1 MYPHSGQGI
10 PHPYPQPQ
18 QQQQQQQPQHNHQHS
33 LLHLQQP
40 LPHPQHLHHHQ
51 QQQQQQQHGGW
62 PGYSSSNSGPPPP
75 YQPQA
80 PLQQQ
85 QLPRPQSLYSPQT
98 QYKQQPPTPVTSYG
112 SSSSASATSSP
123 FYRPQST
130 FSPTGSIGS
139 GAPVTPPITSIASM
153 TGGSVSASTPIAG
166 VPASSPMPTPAPALY
181 KVEVSDSQFQ
191 SWEQKWQQQQQ
202 QHNIKVEVSSSTTQP
217 KPQPPL
223 PLSLSPAVASPVISS
238 TPSLARDVY
247 AEIQLEL
254 KRQSQL
260 QAIQQSSRRDTNI
273 GGVSP
278 QLSNTW
284 NTSNPTTSPAIPSSM
299 GSAGHSPFPTP
310 STLPQTPIGG
320 VVGGWQQQ
328 PTPVEHQSSLTD
340 ITPPAGAFSQ
350 ESSLTT
356 LDPALSAANSVNARI
371 SRPYGSSNH
380 QPCYPSA
387 IEQQSSLTEIDG
399 TVKSGFG
406 PGNRLYSGGNF
417 AGGPGGNFAGNRP
430 HSSQGQ
436 SFNSTY
442 PSAIEQQSSLTEIDS
457 IPSALTEIDNIPS
470 SLTVLDD
477 LPHRLEDQSSLTVV
491 DDLPYGLQEQS
502 SLTEIDNLPHA
513 LSEQSPLTE
522 VEEPKKDAPLSLM
535 SGITGSKD
543 SGIQRKRTSIA
554 PATVTATARATAF
567 SATSAASPTLMTT
580 TTTMASPISPAVKAF
595 SDANSAAFTMSN
607 WSLPDDFT
615 EPTTTAATMVQES
628 NGGDQ
633 VQSPSL
639 THAGRAP
646 ALTHINTTWDEHD
659 IEPLTPVDSGKPGVV
674 LYPLS
679 PTTANESG
687 GRNSPLW
694 KPSSLSAANSINRKR
709 DSTPPVPPAKPASLL
724 QANANRVLSPQSSA
738 TGAELTSEEICVEP
752 SLPILQATPIRP
764 VIEFNI
770 DTEHVDSEHD
780 IHSVEED
787 DDDDDTDIVNEIDE
801 FEALLSKSDGVTAL
815 IRDLQSS
822 MSLSRSPSGSGGSF
836 AKVTAGSGDMN
847 NNNLSPVKRNDSTS
861 SHNSQRGNDLVARLA
876 DTPPE
881 DTKPKMTS
889 PSQQAVAPAP
899 PVLTTVESTENYDL
913 PRLATTQFEWTF
925 SESEQA
931 TYERIYS
938 LWERPAEECVSSD
951 IAGKVFM
958 TLGLSSHDLFAIWQM
973 LNPEEESVLH
983 RTQFIAGL
991 HLVTCKVMGYALPD
1005 DLPDELMISAAG
1017 VGRIAIPPRPAQGP
1031 SSILPGAVL
1040 SEPVDNPQFQQQKQP
1055 TQQQQMYGYQSP
1067 MSPITS
1073 HAAGPPPATSFGSN
1087 FMHAY
1092 DFSGLGGG
1100 NSGPIDSNGMNGN
1113 SSFKPNE
1120 SSPFMD
1126 FQQQGQQFYYPP
1138 MQQQDQ
1144 QQHQQWPSMPNAEH
1158 YVQQALAGQPKSA
1171 SISKASSLSR
1181 SSKSTSNSTATS
1193 AEVVSVVPSKP
1204 GPHALHDLAADAPVV
1219 LSFESNITSRGPLPT
1234 QDSQKPAKPAT
1245 ASVDTA
1251 QKAAGGISNGTTTT
1265 MTVVP
1270 RVPPI
1275 DYEKLYASPPDA
1287 FDHESAPPELDVEG
1301 NNIKYRSDFKNDMTV
1316 SASVTA
1322 NHPIN
1327 PKVGVFYFEIT
1338 IDHFKGNSALSI
1350 GIASKSLRKNFQV
1363 GWDLNSWGFHSDD
1376 GFLYFGNGKQNIDY
1390 SYEYREGDTVG
1401 CGVNFLDKA
1410 VFFTING
1417 EMMGIAFRFIKESI
1431 PLYPAIGLSQAGTEI
1446 NANFGDQT
1454 FLFNIVDYKKSIMA
1468 KTIHTQ
1474 PVMTWNNG
1482 AKNEKVFQI
1491 LPDGLSV
1498 IAGGKDSGCIRGPKV
1513 SPRDKDVF
1521 YFEIAIL
1528 YMPPS
1533 DLGTITVGVC
1543 GKEQSLTDVLGWKP
1557 GSYGYSSECGDFLSV
1572 SSNRSSLHARS
1583 QSGLMKAR
1591 ARGPPFRTGS
1601 VVGCGVDFASR
1612 ELFFTL
1618 NGECLGHAFHDLDVL
1633 DCHPCVSVIDG
1644 GGGGGVGGPLST
1656 LAANGGAG
1664 KGAVKPKSSG
1674 ANSADRGGFE
1684 FKANFGQYPFM
1695 FDLVAFESNGGQ

>member
-1 MYPHSGQGI
+1 MYPHPGQGI
-10 PHPYPQPQ
+10 PHPYPQLQ
-18 QQQQQQQPQHNHQHS
+18 QPQQQQQPQHNYP
-33 LLHLQQP
+33 LPHLQQP
-40 LPHPQHLHHHQ
+40 HSHPQHLHHHH
-51 QQQQQQQHGGW
+51 QQQHGGW
-62 PGYSSSNSGPPPP
+62 PGYSSPNSGGPPP

-85 QLPRPQSLYSPQT
+85 QLPRPQSLYAPQT

-112 SSSSASATSSP
+112 SSSSTSATSSP

-139 GAPVTPPITSIASM
+139 GAPVAPPITSIASM
-153 TGGSVSASTPIAG
+153 TGGGVSASTPIAG
-166 VPASSPMPTPAPALY
+166 ASSPMPTPAPALY
-181 KVEVSDSQFQ
+181 KVEFSDSQIQ
-191 SWEQKWQQQQQ
+191 SWQQKQQQQQ
-202 QHNIKVEVSSSTTQP
+202 HQHNIKVEVSSSTTQP
-217 KPQPPL
+217 KPQPP
-223 PLSLSPAVASPVISS
+223 PSLSPRLVVASPVIPS
-238 TPSLARDVY
+238 TPPPVRDVY
-247 AEIQLEL
+247 AEIQLQL

-260 QAIQQSSRRDTNI
+260 QAIQQSSRRDTSI
-273 GGVSP
+273 GGASP

-284 NTSNPTTSPAIPSSM
+284 NSSNTTTSPAIPSSM

-310 STLPQTPIGG
+310 STLPQTPVGG
-320 VVGGWQQQ
+320 VAGGWQQQ

-340 ITPPAGAFSQ
+340 ITPPAGTFSQ

-356 LDPALSAANSVNARI
+356 LDPAPSTANSVNVRV
-371 SRPYGSSNH
+371 SRPYGPSN
-380 QPCYPSA
+380 QQASYPSA

-399 TVKSGFG
+399 AVKSGFG
-406 PGNRLYSGGNF
+406 PGNRPYSGGT
-417 AGGPGGNFAGNRP
+417 GGNFTGSRT

-436 SFNSTY
+436 SFNSAY

-477 LPHRLEDQSSLTVV
+477 LPHRLEDQSPLTAV

-502 SLTEIDNLPHA
+502 SLTEVDNLPHA

-522 VEEPKKDAPLSLM
+522 VEEPKVDSPLSLM
-535 SGITGSKD
+535 SGITGAKD
-543 SGIQRKRTSIA
+543 SGIQRKRTSVT
-554 PATVTATARATAF
+554 PTTVAATARAPTF
-567 SATSAASPTLMTT
+567 STTSAASPTLSTT
-580 TTTMASPISPAVKAF
+580 TTAMASPIPPAVRVI

-615 EPTTTAATMVQES
+615 EPTTAAATVQES
-628 NGGDQ
+628 NGGDR
-633 VQSPSL
+633 VQSPPL
-639 THAGRAP
+639 THTGRSP
-646 ALTHINTTWDEHD
+646 ALININTTWDETD
-659 IEPLTPVDSGKPGVV
+659 FEPSTPVDSGKPGVV

-679 PTTANESG
+679 PTTADESG
-687 GRNSPLW
+687 GRNSPMW
-694 KPSSLSAANSINRKR
+694 KPPSLSAANSINRKR
-709 DSTPPVPPAKPASLL
+709 DSMPPVPPAKPASLL
-724 QANANRVLSPQSSA
+724 QANANRILSPQSSA
-738 TGAELTSEEICVEP
+738 TGAELTSDEIHVESP
-752 SLPILQATPIRP
+752 LPILQSTPIRP

-770 DTEHVDSEHD
+770 DTEHVDSEDD
-780 IHSVEED
+780 IHSVGTEED
-787 DDDDDTDIVNEIDE
+787 DNDDGTDIVNEIDE

-822 MSLSRSPSGSGGSF
+822 MSLSRSPSGSSSF
-836 AKVTAGSGDMN
+836 AKASAGTGDRDN
-847 NNNLSPVKRNDSTS
+847 SNLNPVKRNDSTS
-861 SHNSQRGNDLVARLA
+861 SHTSQRGNDLVARLA

-881 DTKPKMTS
+881 GAKPKMTS
-889 PSQQAVAPAP
+889 PPQQAVAPAP
-899 PVLTTVESTENYDL
+899 PILTTVESTESYDL

-973 LNPEEESVLH
+973 LNPEEKSVLH

-1005 DLPDELMISAAG
+1005 ELPDELMISAAG

-1031 SSILPGAVL
+1031 ASILPGSVL
-1040 SEPVDNPQFQQQKQP
+1040 SEPVDDPQFQQQQQP
-1055 TQQQQMYGYQSP
+1055 AQQQQQQQQMYKYQSP
-1067 MSPITS
+1067 MSPTANY
-1073 HAAGPPPATSFGSN
+1073 AAGPPPPTSFGSN

-1092 DFSGLGGG
+1092 DFTGLGGG
-1100 NSGPIDSNGMNGN
+1100 NSGPIDSNGMNSN

-1120 SSPFMD
+1120 SSPFMG

-1144 QQHQQWPSMPNAEH
+1144 QQQQQWPSMPNADH
-1158 YVQQALAGQPKSA
+1158 YVQQALAAQPTSP

-1181 SSKSTSNSTATS
+1181 TSKSTSNSTATS
-1193 AEVVSVVPSKP
+1193 AEVVPVVPSKP

-1219 LSFESNITSRGPLPT
+1219 LSFESNPSSRGSPPT
-1234 QDSQKPAKPAT
+1234 LDSQKSTKPTT
-1245 ASVDTA
+1245 ASVDTTP
-1251 QKAAGGISNGTTTT
+1251 KTTGGVSNGTTTT

-1376 GFLYFGNGKQNIDY
+1376 GFLYFGNGKQNITY

-1417 EMMGIAFRFIKESI
+1417 EMMGIAFRFVKESI

-1482 AKNEKVFQI
+1482 ARNEKVFQI

-1498 IAGGKDSGCIRGPKV
+1498 IAGGKDIGCIRGPKV

-1543 GKEQSLTDVLGWKP
+1543 GKEQSVTDVLGWKP
-1557 GSYGYSSECGDFLSV
+1557 GSYGFSSECGDFLSV

-1633 DCHPCVSVIDG
+1633 DCYPCVSVIDG
-1644 GGGGGVGGPLST
+1644 GSGGGVGGPLST
-1656 LAANGGAG
+1656 LAANGGVGAG
-1664 KGAVKPKSSG
+1664 AAKRKSSG
-1674 ANSADRGGFE
+1674 TNSGDRGGFE

-1695 FDLVAFESNGGQ
+1695 FDLAAFETNGGQ

>member
-1 MYPHSGQGI
+1 
-10 PHPYPQPQ
+10 
-18 QQQQQQQPQHNHQHS
+18 
-33 LLHLQQP
+33 
-40 LPHPQHLHHHQ
+40 
-51 QQQQQQQHGGW
+51 
-62 PGYSSSNSGPPPP
+62 
-75 YQPQA
+75 
-80 PLQQQ
+80 
-85 QLPRPQSLYSPQT
+85 
-98 QYKQQPPTPVTSYG
+98 
-112 SSSSASATSSP
+112 
-123 FYRPQST
+123 
-130 FSPTGSIGS
+130 
-139 GAPVTPPITSIASM
+139 M
-153 TGGSVSASTPIAG
+153 TGGGVSASTPIAG
-166 VPASSPMPTPAPALY
+166 VRASSPMPTPAPALY
-181 KVEVSDSQFQ
+181 KVEVSDSQIQ
-191 SWEQKWQQQQQ
+191 SWQQKQQQQQ

-217 KPQPPL
+217 KPQPPV
-223 PLSLSPAVASPVISS
+223 PLSLSPAVASPVIPS
-238 TPSLARDVY
+238 TQSPVRDVY
-247 AEIQLEL
+247 AEIQLQL

-260 QAIQQSSRRDTNI
+260 QAIQQSSRRDTTI
-273 GGVSP
+273 GGASP

-284 NTSNPTTSPAIPSSM
+284 NTSNSTTSPPIPSSM

-310 STLPQTPIGG
+310 STLPQTSVGG
-320 VVGGWQQQ
+320 VAGGWQQQ

-356 LDPALSAANSVNARI
+356 LDPAPSAANSVNARF
-371 SRPYGSSNH
+371 SRPYGPSNQ
-380 QPCYPSA
+380 QPSYPSA
-387 IEQQSSLTEIDG
+387 IEQQSSLTEIDD
-399 TVKSGFG
+399 TFKSGFG
-406 PGNRLYSGGNF
+406 SGNQPYSGG
-417 AGGPGGNFAGNRP
+417 AGGNFTGSRP

-436 SFNSTY
+436 SFNSAY

-477 LPHRLEDQSSLTVV
+477 LPHRLEDQSPLTVV

-502 SLTEIDNLPHA
+502 SLTEVDNLPHA
-513 LSEQSPLTE
+513 LSEQSSLTE

-543 SGIQRKRTSIA
+543 SGIQRKKTSVT
-554 PATVTATARATAF
+554 PATVAATARATAF
-567 SATSAASPTLMTT
+567 SATSAASPTLSTT
-580 TTTMASPISPAVKAF
+580 TSTMASPISPAVRAL

-615 EPTTTAATMVQES
+615 EPTTTAAPEQDS
-628 NGGDQ
+628 NGGDRI
-633 VQSPSL
+633 QSPTL
-639 THAGRAP
+639 THAGRSP
-646 ALTHINTTWDEHD
+646 ALTNINTTWDRTDFESS
-659 IEPLTPVDSGKPGVV
+659 TPVDSGKPGVV

-679 PTTANESG
+679 PTTADESG
-687 GRNSPLW
+687 GRNSPMW
-694 KPSSLSAANSINRKR
+694 KPPSLSAANSINRKR

-724 QANANRVLSPQSSA
+724 QANANRILSPQSSA
-738 TGAELTSEEICVEP
+738 TGTELTSEEIHLQHQ
-752 SLPILQATPIRP
+752 LPILQSTPIRP

-770 DTEHVDSEHD
+770 DTEHIDSEDD
-780 IHSVEED
+780 IHSVGTED
-787 DDDDDTDIVNEIDE
+787 DEDDEGADIVNEIDE

-822 MSLSRSPSGSGGSF
+822 MSLSRSSSGSGSL
-836 AKVTAGSGDMN
+836 AKASAGTGDRD
-847 NNNLSPVKRNDSTS
+847 NNNLNPVKRNDSTS
-861 SHNSQRGNDLVARLA
+861 SHASQRGNDLMARLA
-876 DTPPE
+876 DTLPE
-881 DTKPKMTS
+881 DTKPNLTS
-889 PSQQAVAPAP
+889 PPQQAVAPAP
-899 PVLTTVESTENYDL
+899 PVLTAVESTESYDL

-973 LNPEEESVLH
+973 LNPDEKSVLH

-1005 DLPDELMISAAG
+1005 ELPDELMISAAG
-1017 VGRIAIPPRPAQGP
+1017 VGRITIPPRPAQGP
-1031 SSILPGAVL
+1031 ASILPGAVL

-1055 TQQQQMYGYQSP
+1055 AQQQQQQQQQMYGYQSP
-1067 MSPITS
+1067 ISPMTS
-1073 HAAGPPPATSFGSN
+1073 YAAGPPPPTSFGSN

-1092 DFSGLGGG
+1092 DFSGLGGS
-1100 NSGPIDSNGMNGN
+1100 NSGPINSNGMNSN

-1120 SSPFMD
+1120 SSSSMD

-1138 MQQQDQ
+1138 MQQQEQ
-1144 QQHQQWPSMPNAEH
+1144 QQQQQWPSMPNAEH
-1158 YVQQALAGQPKSA
+1158 YVQQALAAQPKSA
-1171 SISKASSLSR
+1171 SVSKASSLSR

-1193 AEVVSVVPSKP
+1193 AEVAPVVPSKP

-1219 LSFESNITSRGPLPT
+1219 LSFESNPTSRGSIPT
-1234 QDSQKPAKPAT
+1234 LDSQKPAKPTT

-1251 QKAAGGISNGTTTT
+1251 SKAAGGASNGTTTT

-1376 GFLYFGNGKQNIDY
+1376 GFLYFGNGKQNLKY

-1417 EMMGIAFRFIKESI
+1417 EMMGIAFRFIKDSI

-1468 KTIHTQ
+1468 KAIHTQ

-1491 LPDGLSV
+1491 LADGLSV
-1498 IAGGKDSGCIRGPKV
+1498 IASGKDTGCIRGPKV

-1633 DCHPCVSVIDG
+1633 DCFPCVSVID

-1656 LAANGGAG
+1656 LAANGGGGIGVA
-1664 KGAVKPKSSG
+1664 KPKSSG
-1674 ANSADRGGFE
+1674 VNSADRGGFE

-1695 FDLVAFESNGGQ
+1695 FDLAAFESNGGQ

>member
-1 MYPHSGQGI
+1 MYPHPGQGI
-10 PHPYPQPQ
+10 PQPYPPLQ
-18 QQQQQQQPQHNHQHS
+18 QQHQQPQHNQQHP
-33 LLHLQQP
+33 LPHLQQP
-40 LPHPQHLHHHQ
+40 RPHLQHLQHH
-51 QQQQQQQHGGW
+51 QQQQHGGW
-62 PGYSSSNSGPPPP
+62 HGYPASNTGAPPP
-75 YQPQA
+75 YQSQA
-80 PLQQQ
+80 PLLQQQ
-85 QLPRPQSLYSPQT
+85 QQPRPQSYYAPQT

-112 SSSSASATSSP
+112 SSSSSSATSSP

-130 FSPTGSIGS
+130 FSPTGTVGS
-139 GAPVTPPITSIASM
+139 GAPVTPPISSSM
-153 TGGSVSASTPIAG
+153 TGGGVSVPTPIAA
-166 VPASSPMPTPAPALY
+166 VRASSPMPTPSPALY
-181 KVEVSDSQFQ
+181 KVEVSDSQIQ
-191 SWEQKWQQQQQ
+191 SWQQKQQQQQ
-202 QHNIKVEVSSSTTQP
+202 QQNNIKVEVSLSTTQP
-217 KPQPPL
+217 KPQSSL
-223 PLSLSPAVASPVISS
+223 LSSPAVASPVI
-238 TPSLARDVY
+238 PSAQSPVRDVY
-247 AEIQLEL
+247 AEIQLQL
-254 KRQSQL
+254 KRQSHL
-260 QAIQQSSRRDTNI
+260 QAIQQNSRRDTNI
-273 GGVSP
+273 GGASP
-278 QLSNTW
+278 QLSNSW
-284 NTSNPTTSPAIPSSM
+284 NTGNSTTSPAIPSSM

-320 VVGGWQQQ
+320 VAGGWQQQ

-340 ITPPAGAFSQ
+340 ITSPAGAFSQ

-356 LDPALSAANSVNARI
+356 LDPASSASNSVSARV
-371 SRPYGSSNH
+371 SRPYGPSNQ
-380 QPCYPSA
+380 QPSYPSA

-406 PGNRLYSGGNF
+406 LGNRPYSGGSF
-417 AGGPGGNFAGNRP
+417 AGGAGGNFLGDSQL

-436 SFNSTY
+436 SSSSAY
-442 PSAIEQQSSLTEIDS
+442 PSAIEHQSSLTEIDS

-491 DDLPYGLQEQS
+491 DHLPYGLQEQS
-502 SLTEIDNLPHA
+502 SLTEVDNLPHA
-513 LSEQSPLTE
+513 LSDQSPLTE
-522 VEEPKKDAPLSLM
+522 VEEPKKDSPFSLM
-535 SGITGSKD
+535 SGITNSKD
-543 SGIQRKRTSIA
+543 SGIQRKRTSA
-554 PATVTATARATAF
+554 TPASAITTARATAF
-567 SATSAASPTLMTT
+567 SATSTASMSLTT
-580 TTTMASPISPAVKAF
+580 TTTVMTSPISPAKKAL

-615 EPTTTAATMVQES
+615 EPITTAATVQES
-628 NGGDQ
+628 GDGDRI
-633 VQSPSL
+633 QSPPL
-639 THAGRAP
+639 THTGRAP
-646 ALTHINTTWDEHD
+646 ALIHINTDWDEHD
-659 IEPLTPVDSGKPGVV
+659 FESSITVDSAKPGVV
-674 LYPLS
+674 LHPLS

-687 GRNSPLW
+687 GRNSPMW
-694 KPSSLSAANSINRKR
+694 KPPSLSATNSINRKR

-724 QANANRVLSPQSSA
+724 LANANRSLNPQSI
-738 TGAELTSEEICVEP
+738 TEGAELTSEELYVEP
-752 SLPILQATPIRP
+752 PLPILQSTPIHP
-764 VIEFNI
+764 VIEFNV
-770 DTEHVDSEHD
+770 DSEHVDSEDD
-780 IHSVEED
+780 IHTEGSVEDDNED
-787 DDDDDTDIVNEIDE
+787 GADIVNEIDE
-801 FEALLSKSDGVTAL
+801 FEALLSKNDGVTAL

-822 MSLSRSPSGSGGSF
+822 MTLSRSPSGSSSI
-836 AKVTAGSGDMN
+836 ARTPAGTGDKDN
-847 NNNLSPVKRNDSTS
+847 SNLSPVKRNDSTS
-861 SHNSQRGNDLVARLA
+861 SHTSQRGNDLMARLT
-876 DTPPE
+876 DTALE
-881 DTKPKMTS
+881 DTKPNAVS
-889 PSQQAVAPAP
+889 PPLQTVSPAP
-899 PVLTTVESTENYDL
+899 PVLATTESTESYDL

-925 SESEQA
+925 SESEQT

-973 LNPEEESVLH
+973 LNPREELVL
-983 RTQFIAGL
+983 RRAQFIAGL

-1005 DLPDELMISAAG
+1005 DLPDELMTSAAG
-1017 VGRIAIPPRPAQGP
+1017 VGRIAIPPRPTQGP
-1031 SSILPGAVL
+1031 SSILPGAVM
-1040 SEPVDNPQFQQQKQP
+1040 SEPVDNPRFQQQKQP
-1055 TQQQQMYGYQSP
+1055 TQQQQSSQQQQQPMYGYQSP
-1067 MSPITS
+1067 MSPMTS
-1073 HAAGPPPATSFGSN
+1073 HVAPLPTSIGSN

-1120 SSPFMD
+1120 PNPFTE
-1126 FQQQGQQFYYPP
+1126 FQQQGQQFFYPP

-1144 QQHQQWPSMPNAEH
+1144 QQQQQWPSMPDAEH
-1158 YVQQALAGQPKSA
+1158 YVQQALAARPKPA
-1171 SISKASSLSR
+1171 SVSKASSLSR
-1181 SSKSTSNSTATS
+1181 SSKSTSNSNANS
-1193 AEVVSVVPSKP
+1193 VEVAPVIPSKP

-1219 LSFESNITSRGPLPT
+1219 LSFESSTISRGSPPIFH
-1234 QDSQKPAKPAT
+1234 SQKITTPT
-1245 ASVDTA
+1245 LASAVTA
-1251 QKAAGGISNGTTTT
+1251 QKTTGSISNGTTTT
-1265 MTVVP
+1265 MTVMP

-1350 GIASKSLRKNFQV
+1350 GIASKALRKNFQV

-1376 GFLYFGNGKQNIDY
+1376 GFLYFGNGKQNITY

-1431 PLYPAIGLSQAGTEI
+1431 LLYPAIGLSQAGTEI

-1474 PVMTWNNG
+1474 PVMTWNTG

-1498 IAGGKDSGCIRGPKV
+1498 IASGKDTGCIRGSKV

-1543 GKEQSLTDVLGWKP
+1543 GKEQSLNAVLGWKP

-1633 DCHPCVSVIDG
+1633 DCFPCVSVIDG
-1644 GGGGGVGGPLST
+1644 GGGEGVGGPLST
-1656 LAANGGAG
+1656 LAANGGG
-1664 KGAVKPKSSG
+1664 GNGATHSKSSG
-1674 ANSADRGGFE
+1674 TNNADRGGFE
-1684 FKANFGQYPFM
+1684 FKANFGQYAFM
-1695 FDLVAFESNGGQ
+1695 FDLAAFETNGGQ